1 MVWTQQLLDT
11 ENELSHL
18 FLAGDSIPQIE
29 AWKNR
34 SSCWVSIS
42 WTQVH
47 NYKTVLK
54 RYEII
59 SNAEKNAKYKVEE

>member
-29 AWKNR
+29 A
-34 SSCWVSIS
+34 
-42 WTQVH
+42 
-47 NYKTVLK
+47 
-54 RYEII
+54 
-59 SNAEKNAKYKVEE
+59 